1 LHLSVES
8 KTSIDLLKNN
18 MNRNRSYFNWDHL
31 KKF

>member
-8 KTSIDLLKNN
+8 KISIDLLKNN

-31 KKF
+31 NKI

>member
-31 KKF
+31 NKI